1 MWWAWPSLELDEIQI
16 WYRLTLLFCPFCQ
29 MIKGQRNQREYK
41 KWTKYNNFHI
51 LFSTKTL
58 LILNMITIT
67 ACFHNFFL
75 IVLHNFF
82 DEHFIRARAIVKL
95 KKKEICYVQPMVKLC
110 LQGKLN
116 CMMVKTL
123 RSCWPFPLGAVNLEK
138 PCWVDANWAGKHN
151 KTLCEPY
158 LGTGPFHYNFY
169 FIIFVQLWQK

>member
-67 ACFHNFFL
+67 ACFHNFFFT
-75 IVLHNFF
+75 NSSYQN
-82 DEHFIRARAIVKL
+82 R
-95 KKKEICYVQPMVKLC
+95 
-110 LQGKLN
+110 N
-116 CMMVKTL
+116 CWLMPPV
-123 RSCWPFPLGAVNLEK
+123 SCWLHTHGLCCQCTVLPSATRAAAASHGTSLVCMHGPLIAGAIK
-138 PCWVDANWAGKHN
+138 AY
-151 KTLCEPY
+151 Y
-158 LGTGPFHYNFY
+158 LTAT
-169 FIIFVQLWQK
+169 